1 MADQQ
6 IEELKE
12 LVRENTALIKETHG
26 MVKSLHRASVWRTTL
41 KFIWIGIIVAISF
54 GAYIY
59 LQPYLEQ
66 VMRLYETAAS
76 TLEQARQFGSQ
87 FQQP

>member
-6 IEELKE
+6 IDELKE
-12 LVRENTALIKETHG
+12 LVRQQTAIIKEMHSL
-26 MVKSLHRASVWRTTL
+26 VKSMHRASVWRTTL

-66 VMRLYETAAS
+66 VMQLYQAAAG

-87 FQQP
+87 FQ